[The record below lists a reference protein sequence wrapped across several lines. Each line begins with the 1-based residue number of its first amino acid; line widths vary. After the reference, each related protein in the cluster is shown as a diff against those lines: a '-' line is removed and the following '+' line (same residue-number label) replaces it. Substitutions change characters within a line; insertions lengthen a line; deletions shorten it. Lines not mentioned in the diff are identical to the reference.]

1 MDKYLNDSIKSLDI
15 SEKTLNILLNNGIS
29 NIKDLWK
36 TNRRELKKI
45 NLTDT
50 EINNIIIKM
59 QLLGIDLNKKIYR
72 DK

>member
-1 MDKYLNDSIKSLDI
+1 MDKYLNNSIKRSNI

-29 NIKDLWK
+29 NIKDLW
-36 TNRRELKKI
+36 
-45 NLTDT
+45 
-50 EINNIIIKM
+50 EINSIIIKM